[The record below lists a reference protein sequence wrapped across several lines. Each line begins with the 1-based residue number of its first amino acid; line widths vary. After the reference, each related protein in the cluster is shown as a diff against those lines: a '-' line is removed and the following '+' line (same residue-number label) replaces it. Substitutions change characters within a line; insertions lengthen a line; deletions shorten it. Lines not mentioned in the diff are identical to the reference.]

1 MWTRIAAVNWEE
13 CKNDRVK
20 KAFQDVVS
28 QEAVVIERQIRYRWH
43 NIVNELSATG
53 SLECSEF
60 HDGIQV
66 TSLFKSKVNY
76 FLNNNLSP

>member
-1 MWTRIAAVNWEE
+1 MNQEGH
-13 CKNDRVK
+13 KNDKVK

-28 QEAVVIERQIRYRWH
+28 QEVVVISRQIRYRWH

-60 HDGIQV
+60 HDEIQV

-76 FLNNNLSP
+76 LLNNSWSP